1 MRRRQHRA
9 LWNPDVVKS
18 VFKVFRMRRPA
29 ISMLSNEPS
38 RAGPTARRCH
48 RSTELVSLRM
58 ELPVAPV
65 LCFTG
70 NRLGH
75 PMWA

>member
-9 LWNPDVVKS
+9 LPEPDVVKS

-58 ELPVAPV
+58 ELLVVPA
-65 LCFTG
+65 LRFTA

-75 PMWA
+75 PVWA